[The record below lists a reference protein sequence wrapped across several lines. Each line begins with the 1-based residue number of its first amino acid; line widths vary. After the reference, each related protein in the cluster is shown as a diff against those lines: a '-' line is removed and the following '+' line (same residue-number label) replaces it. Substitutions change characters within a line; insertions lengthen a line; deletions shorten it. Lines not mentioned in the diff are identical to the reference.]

1 MTRKIQGA
9 GGIWASPSD
18 THTITTHTQLQ
29 HTHNY
34 NTHTITTHT
43 QLHHTHNYNT
53 HTITTH
59 TQLQHTHNYNTHT
72 ITTHTH
78 NYNTHTITTHTHNY
92 NTHTITTHTQSPDLQ
107 PLSIPPSYARSKH
120 FSRVH
125 IRVHF
130 ARCKCIGANVCVA
143 RALRHSKASLC
154 ANLRTTSPV

>member
-1 MTRKIQGA
+1 VRDTPQDSFFA
-9 GGIWASPSD
+9 GSNPARFDPANDTQNTGSWRYMGIS
-18 THTITTHTQLQ
+18 IR
-29 HTHNY
+29 
-34 NTHTITTHT
+34 
-43 QLHHTHNYNT
+43 HTHNYNT